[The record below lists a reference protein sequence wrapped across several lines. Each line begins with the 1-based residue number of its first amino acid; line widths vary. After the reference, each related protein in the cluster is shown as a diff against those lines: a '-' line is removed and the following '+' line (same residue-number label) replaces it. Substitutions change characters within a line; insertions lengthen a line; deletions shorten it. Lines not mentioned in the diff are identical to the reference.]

1 MAVSSVGK
9 VAYILKKGNGTT
21 IPDTWYPIAGAMD
34 PTIDVTWTGTQ
45 GFTGSVNFQSVL
57 NSKAG
62 INNFANTAARDAAI
76 PTPVEGSTCFIR
88 AANEI
93 QYYSNG
99 IWRVYG
105 DNADLSFK
113 TSNFTLAQ
121 VDSGK
126 TIDIDSSTAV
136 VVTIPANSA
145 VAFPIGTQIAF
156 IQIGVGQVS
165 FAPDTG
171 VTLLSKGIGAS
182 PTIPGNRKI
191 SARYSA
197 ATLIKR
203 SENVWTL
210 IGDLT
215 A

>member
-1 MAVSSVGK
+1 MTVSSIGK
-9 VAYILKKGNGTT
+9 VAYILKKGNGST

-45 GFTGSVNFQSVL
+45 GFTGSVSFQSVL
-57 NSKAG
+57 TSKAG

-76 PTPVEGSTCFIR
+76 PTPVDGSTCFIR
-88 AANEI
+88 ATNEI

-105 DNADLSFK
+105 DNAGLSFK
-113 TSNFTLAQ
+113 TTSFILAQ
-121 VDSGK
+121 PDAGK
-126 TIDIDSSTAV
+126 TIDIDSSSAV
-136 VVTIPANSA
+136 VVTIPQNSA
-145 VAFPIGTQIAF
+145 VTFAVGTQIAF
-156 IQIGVGQVS
+156 IQIGAGQVS

-182 PTIPGNRKI
+182 PTVPGNRKI
-191 SARYSA
+191 SARYSP

-203 SENVWTL
+203 SENVWVL

>member
-1 MAVSSVGK
+1 
-9 VAYILKKGNGTT
+9 
-21 IPDTWYPIAGAMD
+21 
-34 PTIDVTWTGTQ
+34 
-45 GFTGSVNFQSVL
+45 
-57 NSKAG
+57 
-62 INNFANTAARDAAI
+62 
-76 PTPVEGSTCFIR
+76 
-88 AANEI
+88 
-93 QYYSNG
+93 
-99 IWRVYG
+99 
-105 DNADLSFK
+105 
-113 TSNFTLAQ
+113 LAQ

-145 VAFPIGTQIAF
+145 VAFPVGTQIAF